1 MINNGIFSIQIT
13 KQPIMKTRN
22 IYFTLLAVVAAFVIT
37 SCSSPI
43 TLTSWTNPADNSK
56 ISKVVVMPLFDKLE
70 YMKPFEQSMDA
81 YFITQGL
88 KALGSLDILNP
99 NIKYSVSDIKK
110 RCDSLGADAI
120 LVFVYKGTDKSE
132 SYVPPTTY
140 TTGGFGGS
148 WGGGYWGG
156 GSWGGYGGGFYG
168 GAAGFD
174 AGSTVTTGGY
184 WTTTSVVNLKA
195 SLYTRSS
202 NDAIWTGDI
211 TVTDPNYVDQS
222 ATEIAQ
228 DIYADWVKY
237 DLLKYPSGKK

>member
-1 MINNGIFSIQIT
+1 
-13 KQPIMKTRN
+13 MKTRK
-22 IYFTLLAVVAAFVIT
+22 IYLSLITVVAAFVII
-37 SCSSPI
+37 SCGSPV
-43 TLTSWTNPADNSK
+43 TLTSWKNPADDSK

-99 NIKYSVSDIKK
+99 SIKYTVSDIKK
-110 RCDSLGADAI
+110 KCDSLGSDAI

-156 GSWGGYGGGFYG
+156 GFYG
-168 GAAGFD
+168 GVGFD
-174 AGSTVTTGGY
+174 SGSTVTTGGY

-195 SLYTRSS
+195 SLYTKSS
-202 NDAIWTGDI
+202 AEAIWTGDI

-222 ATEIAQ
+222 ATTIAQ
-228 DIYADWVKY
+228 DIYADWQKN
-237 DLLKYPSGKK
+237 DLLKYPPVKK